1 MMKNVCGAVVG
12 DIWRLGE
19 GGYCYLLLEYK
30 RPLWGGDEDTFQA
43 ICLDTGKYDA
53 VFFSHYSRMGWEKAA

>member
-19 GGYCYLLLEYK
+19 GGHCYLLLEHK